1 LTTILDA
8 MLPSMAILDPLTS
21 RIKLS
26 PERLT
31 TETLPPARKPRLA
44 RNLLVSSLPE
54 ILEMVAL
61 SPTLHI
67 VIGKHGPPVLARHD
81 AVSLMI
87 FRKC

>member
-21 RIKLS
+21 RMKLS

-31 TETLPPARKPRLA
+31 TETLPPARNPSPA

-61 SPTLHI
+61 SPTLHM
-67 VIGKHGPPVLARHD
+67 VMGHCGAPARND
-81 AVSLMI
+81 VSLMI
-87 FRKC
+87 F